1 MIHLF
6 DDNFYFLT
14 MIILILMIVI
24 FGGPKK
30 HDNLQIE
37 YQPNNFG
44 YLNNLT
50 YFENQIHQN
59 NISSDIEF
67 TNITEK
73 INLSNCLVPNIV
85 DIFIVNIKPY
95 QIFNVGNHVKNDLA
109 SIMIIYDHNM
119 SSQQYNFSNIPNL
132 AINNLKL
139 LINKKKECVNYN
151 CNLVGYYYDISKK
164 VSILDI
170 FPIYND
176 SEHIVNIT
184 IFIIKKPYWFY

>member
-1 MIHLF
+1 
-6 DDNFYFLT
+6 
-14 MIILILMIVI
+14 MIVI